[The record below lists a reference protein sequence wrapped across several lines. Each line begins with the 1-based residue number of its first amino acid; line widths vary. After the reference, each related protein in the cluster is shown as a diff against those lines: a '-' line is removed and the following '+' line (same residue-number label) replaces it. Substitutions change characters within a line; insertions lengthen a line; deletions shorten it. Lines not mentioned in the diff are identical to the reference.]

1 MSETARTLAFAGVA
15 AVTAVAAAALSL
27 PGPAPETAGFEQV
40 GTPFFPDLA
49 AAAERTLAED
59 AADAGT
65 VAGIGEFT
73 ITAFDEATGEIRD
86 FRVTRDDATGLYG
99 IAPYG
104 YPAEAAGKLAE
115 TAAALASIKR
125 TALKSR
131 READWADLGVNDPAG
146 EDVAKLEGRGIRVS
160 LTGADG
166 NELADLII
174 GEPVEGRAGYFHV
187 REPRDD
193 STYVARLD
201 LDLSAK
207 FADWVDP
214 KVLDVTAADLRRLLI
229 PGERADL
236 RAAGLV
242 PGDDLLFTREDAAGQ
257 WEAADPPEGRRA
269 KQAAVNEL
277 ARTAT
282 GLTITGVRPKPA
294 GLNPDLTIDPA
305 VVRSERQFALIGR
318 DLLDKGFLPLQ
329 AADDTG
335 RVVGAA
341 GQLTVSTED
350 GVAYDLDFGEPFTG
364 TEYDFA
370 VGDYGDGYRTLEP
383 DADGA
388 DEDAEEEDA
397 DAPATRRGRYLF
409 VTARLDAAALGEP
422 PVRPEPPPETNAAP
436 EDDDGDDAEPSPKE
450 QYETALAKYAA
461 AKTAFDERRAAAA
474 ERVEELNR
482 RFGDWYYV
490 VDAADVAELKLTPD
504 VLLEPVPADDPL
516 TVPGIDDDAAG
527 SRMDDLNDLLGGAEP
542 PAAEPAAPPRGPLT
556 ASRPAKRVPPEP
568 PAAAPSPRTPLT
580 APRPVV
586 RSSSEPPAD
595 PGEGG
600 EPDEPTD
607 GEDAPGPADGA
618 GDDGAG

>member
-15 AVTAVAAAALSL
+15 AVTAVAAALSL

-49 AAAERTLAED
+49 AAAEGTLAED
-59 AADAGT
+59 AASAGT
-65 VAGIGEFT
+65 VAGIGAFT

-115 TAAALASIKR
+115 TAAALAAVKR

-174 GEPVEGRAGYFHV
+174 GEPVEGREGYFHV

-193 STYVARLD
+193 STYVAELD
-201 LDLSAK
+201 LDLSAR

-214 KVLDVTAADLRRLLI
+214 KVLGVTAADLRRLLV

-236 RAAGLV
+236 QAAGLV
-242 PGDDLLFTREDAAGQ
+242 PGDDLLFTRADAAGQ
-257 WEAADPPEGRRA
+257 WEAADPPDGKRA

-305 VVRSERQFALIGR
+305 VVRSERQFAAIGR
-318 DLLDKGFLPLQ
+318 DLLTKGFLPLQ

-341 GQLTVSTED
+341 GQLTVSTEA

-383 DADGA
+383 DAD
-388 DEDAEEEDA
+388 DAEQGDEEDA

-409 VTARLDAAALGEP
+409 VTARLDEAALGEP
-422 PVRPEPPPETNAAP
+422 PVRPESPPES
-436 EDDDGDDAEPSPKE
+436 DGDGDPDAEA
-450 QYETALAKYAA
+450 ALAEYAA
-461 AKTAFDERRAAAA
+461 AQTAFDARRAAAA

-490 VDAADVAELKLTPD
+490 VDAADVAELKLAPD
-504 VLLEPVPADDPL
+504 ALLEPVPADDPL
-516 TVPGIDDDAAG
+516 TAPGADDDGAAG
-527 SRMDDLNDLLGGAEP
+527 SPMDDLNDLLGGGEP
-542 PAAEPAAPPRGPLT
+542 PAAEPAVPPRGPLT
-556 ASRPAKRVPPEP
+556 APRPAERVPPEP

-586 RSSSEPPAD
+586 RGSSAPPAD
-595 PGEGG
+595 PGESGDSDG
-600 EPDEPTD
+600 PAD
-607 GEDAPGPADGA
+607 GEDAAGPADGA
-618 GDDGAG
+618 GGDGAG

>member
-49 AAAERTLAED
+49 TAADTALAED
-59 AADAGT
+59 AASAGT

-86 FRVTRDDATGLYG
+86 FRVTRDESTGLYG

-115 TAAALASIKR
+115 TAAALAAVKR

-174 GEPVEGRAGYFHV
+174 GEPVEGREGYFHV

-193 STYVARLD
+193 STYVAELD

-214 KVLDVTAADLRRLLI
+214 KVLDVTAADLRRLLV

-236 RAAGLV
+236 QAAGLV
-242 PGDDLLFTREDAAGQ
+242 PGDDLLFTRADAAGQ
-257 WEAADPPEGRRA
+257 WEAADPPDGKRA

-305 VVRSERQFALIGR
+305 VVRSERQFAAIGR
-318 DLLDKGFLPLQ
+318 DLLTKGFLPLQ

-341 GQLTVSTED
+341 GQLTVSTEA

-370 VGDYGDGYRTLEP
+370 VGDYGDGYRTLE
-383 DADGA
+383 ADS
-388 DEDAEEEDA
+388 DEAEEEDA

-409 VTARLDAAALGEP
+409 VTARLDGAALGES
-422 PVRPEPPPETNAAP
+422 PVRPESPPES
-436 EDDDGDDAEPSPKE
+436 DGDADPDA
-450 QYETALAKYAA
+450 ETALAEYAA
-461 AKTAFDERRAAAA
+461 AKTAFDARRAAAA

-504 VLLEPVPADDPL
+504 ALLEPVPADDPL
-516 TVPGIDDDAAG
+516 TAPGVDDDGAAG
-527 SRMDDLNDLLGGAEP
+527 SPMDDLNDLLGGAEP
-542 PAAEPAAPPRGPLT
+542 PAAEPAVPPRGPLT
-556 ASRPAKRVPPEP
+556 APRPAKRVPPEP

-586 RSSSEPPAD
+586 RSSSAPPAD
-595 PGEGG
+595 PGDGG
-600 EPDEPTD
+600 ESGEPAGD
-607 GEDAPGPADGA
+607 GDAASPADGA
-618 GDDGAG
+618 GGDGAG

>member
-49 AAAERTLAED
+49 AAAENALAED
-59 AADAGT
+59 AASAGT
-65 VAGIGEFT
+65 VAGIGAFT

-86 FRVTRDDATGLYG
+86 FRVTRDVSTGLYG

-115 TAAALASIKR
+115 TAAALAAVTR

-174 GEPVEGRAGYFHV
+174 GEPVEGREGLFHV

-201 LDLSAK
+201 LDLSAR

-214 KVLDVTAADLRRLLI
+214 KVLGVTAADLRRLLV

-236 RAAGLV
+236 QAAGLV
-242 PGDDLLFTREDAAGQ
+242 PAADLLFTRADAAGQ

-318 DLLDKGFLPLQ
+318 DLLTKGFLPLQ

-341 GQLTVSTED
+341 GQLTVSTEA
-350 GVAYDLDFGEPFTG
+350 GVAYDLDFGELFTG

-383 DADGA
+383 DAD
-388 DEDAEEEDA
+388 DAEQGEEADA
-397 DAPATRRGRYLF
+397 EAPATRRGRYLF
-409 VTARLDAAALGEP
+409 VTARLDEAALGEP
-422 PVRPEPPPETNAAP
+422 PVRPEPPPEIDAAD
-436 EDDDGDDAEPSPKE
+436 EEDGDDAEPSAKE
-450 QYETALAKYAA
+450 AYETALAEYAA
-461 AKTAFDERRAAAA
+461 AKTAFDERQAAAA

-490 VDAADVAELKLTPD
+490 VDAEDVAELKLSPD
-504 VLLEPVPADDPL
+504 ALLEDMPAEDPL
-516 TVPGIDDDAAG
+516 TAPGLDDDGAAG
-527 SRMDDLNDLLGGAEP
+527 SPMGDLNDLLGGAEP

-556 ASRPAKRVPPEP
+556 APRPAPRTPSEP
-568 PAAAPSPRTPLT
+568 PAVDPAPRTPLT
-580 APRPVV
+580 APRPVT
-586 RSSSEPPAD
+586 RGSSEAPAD
-595 PGEGG
+595 PADGG
-600 EPDEPTD
+600 EPGEPTD